1 MRKTKIWMRAA
12 ALLAALLLGGSLCF
26 AEAAD
31 VTRQCG
37 FWVSAGKKGNL
48 TDDSFRSSWT
58 YAGSDARLGVELPE
72 GVAGGTLQI
81 GWDFEPSGYRVEE
94 YDAERN
100 LLRERDQTFTFP
112 NIETC
117 VDLLPETKYVFLQM
131 TAPDQDIAELCVY
144 GPGELPEDVHQW
156 DAPVEKADLMVV
168 STHQDDELIY
178 FGGTIPYYTVAQQR
192 PTAVVYMADC
202 ARYRRQ
208 EALSGLWAMGVR
220 SYPDFINL
228 KDKRVKSIEEGLK
241 LWGGEEHVLEELVAR
256 IRRYRPEVIVT
267 HDLDG
272 EYGHNQHKITSRLMQ
287 GAIEAAADA
296 TRFPDTAAQY
306 GIWQVKKLYIHLYG
320 ENQVNMPWKVPLAE
334 LDGRTPLEVAR
345 LGYAEHASQ
354 QKYFQVED
362 GGKYDS
368 ALFGLAFST
377 VGQDSGS
384 NDMFENIPTP
394 TPVPTPT
401 PEPTPEPT
409 AVPLPELTVPPT
421 KAAQSPLP
429 SAAPTAAAAPAA
441 EQSASG
447 GMVALLGMLGG
458 AAALG
463 IAVLALEKRARKR
476 RRKHRRRK

>member
-1 MRKTKIWMRAA
+1 M
-12 ALLAALLLGGSLCF
+12 
-26 AEAAD
+26 
-31 VTRQCG
+31 
-37 FWVSAGKKGNL
+37 
-48 TDDSFRSSWT
+48 
-58 YAGSDARLGVELPE
+58 
-72 GVAGGTLQI
+72 
-81 GWDFEPSGYRVEE
+81 
-94 YDAERN
+94 
-100 LLRERDQTFTFP
+100 
-112 NIETC
+112 
-117 VDLLPETKYVFLQM
+117 
-131 TAPDQDIAELCVY
+131 
-144 GPGELPEDVHQW
+144 
-156 DAPVEKADLMVV
+156 
-168 STHQDDELIY
+168 
-178 FGGTIPYYTVAQQR
+178 
-192 PTAVVYMADC
+192 
-202 ARYRRQ
+202 
-208 EALSGLWAMGVR
+208 
-220 SYPDFINL
+220 
-228 KDKRVKSIEEGLK
+228 
-241 LWGGEEHVLEELVAR
+241 AR

-362 GGKYDS
+362 GGKYDN